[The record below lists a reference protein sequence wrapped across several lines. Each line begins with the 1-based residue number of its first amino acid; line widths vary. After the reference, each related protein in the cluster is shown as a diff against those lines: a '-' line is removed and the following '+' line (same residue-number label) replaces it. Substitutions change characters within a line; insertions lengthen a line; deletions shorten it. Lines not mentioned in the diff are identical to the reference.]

1 MPNRILRPRLLLA
14 AALLLLPA
22 AGCVRN
28 PQSEAQAA
36 QQFQEIADALNEL
49 RQSTASLNGTVDS
62 LRTVVARQDTTISRM
77 AAVTGVPVAR

>member
-1 MPNRILRPRLLLA
+1 MPNRIWRPRLLLA

-22 AGCVRN
+22 SGCVRN